1 MKDFSILLRK
11 KTGHSLAAWL
21 LSLLVLAFILIQLVP
36 LYFLLSNSLKTRE
49 DYLISTFSLPGKIY
63 LGNYSKILGE
73 YNFPNLF
80 INSLFLTVISILVCG
95 YLGTL
100 AAFAV
105 GKFNFKGRN
114 IINVL
119 ILPLMSIPGVVLL
132 IPLFVF
138 FSKLHMTNSLW
149 TVAFIYIGLIL
160 PFTMNILSS
169 FMSSVPT
176 SLLEAS
182 MLDGCGFFKMFNRIV
197 FPLIAP
203 GFSAASIVNAMW
215 IWNELLIVS
224 VFVQDDS
231 KRTVILGLTS
241 LQGLYN
247 VDVPLMLAGAAVTTI
262 PIIILFLVSQKW
274 FIQGLSMGGEK

>member
-1 MKDFSILLRK
+1 MKEFSILLRK
-11 KTGHSLAAWL
+11 KTGHSLGAWI
-21 LSLLVLAFILIQLVP
+21 LSLCVLAFILVQLVP
-36 LYFLLSNSLKTRE
+36 LYFLISNSLKTRE
-49 DYLISTFSLPGKIY
+49 DYLISTFALPSTVFW
-63 LGNYSKILGE
+63 GNYSKIIGE
-73 YNFPNLF
+73 YNFPRLF
-80 INSLFLTVISILVCG
+80 LNSLFLTVVSVLVCG

-114 IINVL
+114 IVNIF

-138 FSKLHMTNSLW
+138 FSKLHLTNSLW

-160 PFTMNILSS
+160 PFTINILSS
-169 FMSSVPT
+169 FMTSVPT

-182 MLDGCGFFKMFNRIV
+182 MLDGCGFFKMFNTIV

-224 VFVQDDS
+224 VFTQDDA

-247 VDVPLMLAGAAVTTI
+247 VDVPLLLAGAAVTTI
-262 PIIILFLVSQKW
+262 PILILYFVSQKW